1 MQSLTTYHVDYY
13 YYTFS
18 SKKMWCKC
26 LCCGVVNTSLQKEHT
41 FTTPLVGK
49 NVDIDYTFYNTF
61 GNKKIHTSTD
71 IDYTFLLKFW

>member
-1 MQSLTTYHVDYY
+1 MQSLTTYYVDYY
-13 YYTFS
+13 CYTFG
-18 SKKMWCKC
+18 SKK
-26 LCCGVVNTSLQKEHT
+26 CGVVNISLQKEHT

-71 IDYTFLLKFW
+71 IDYTFLLNFW